1 MPLTRLLATLGY
13 AAHDAELIGA
23 IAEAGAKVS
32 ALLRDGVRRRRSSQH
47 NVHGELV
54 HTLDQLSTE
63 LFAGALA
70 ASPACAGLLAEET
83 AEALEFTNAGASRF
97 VFLDPLD
104 GSANLDS
111 HGPTGSIFGIVP
123 WAGSTRASALAPGR
137 TLTAAGYLLYSSATL
152 LVLAT
157 RARVD
162 LLAFDPALGQFVLR
176 ESALTTPR
184 RGSVYSV
191 NEANVGRWRARDR
204 EFLSLLKAGEALPGR
219 AYSQRYAGALVA
231 DAHRALIQGGF
242 FAYPA
247 DMSAPKGKL
256 RLQYE
261 VNPMAFVFRA
271 AGGRATTGTESP
283 LDVVPESG
291 HERCPLILGSSEEL
305 ERYERW
311 LSETPHASVRP
322 PSLD

>member
-1 MPLTRLLATLGY
+1 MSVIPLLESLGY
-13 AAHDAELIGA
+13 PAHDAELIGA
-23 IAEAGAKVS
+23 IAQAGAKVS
-32 ALLRDGVRRRRSSQH
+32 ALLRDGVRRRRSSRH

-63 LFAGALA
+63 LFADALA

-83 AEALEFTNAGASRF
+83 REALEFSNTSAERF

-123 WAGSTRASALAPGR
+123 WTGSSETSALAPGR

-157 RARVD
+157 RTRVD
-162 LLAFDPALGQFVLR
+162 LLAFDPELGQFVLR
-176 ESALTTPR
+176 QAALTTPR

-204 EFLSLLKAGEALPGR
+204 EFLALLKSGEALPGR

-247 DMSAPKGKL
+247 DLSAPKGKL

-261 VNPMAFVFRA
+261 VNPMAFVLRA
-271 AGGRATTGTESP
+271 AGGRATTGTENP

-291 HERCPLILGSSEEL
+291 HERSPLILGSCEEL

-311 LSETPHASVRP
+311 LSETAHPSVRP